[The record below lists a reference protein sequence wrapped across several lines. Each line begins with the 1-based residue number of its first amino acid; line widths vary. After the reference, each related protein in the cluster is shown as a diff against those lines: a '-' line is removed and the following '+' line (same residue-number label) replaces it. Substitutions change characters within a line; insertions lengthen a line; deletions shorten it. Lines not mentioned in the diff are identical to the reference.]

1 MSKTRIFQIGKIKIQ
16 QPTLKIDQSKN
27 LFLEIKL
34 KKKELFMTKSVFC
47 VTFLKPV
54 LKKTVFN

>member
-34 KKKELFMTKSVFC
+34 KKKRIIYDQKR
-47 VTFLKPV
+47 FLCYFF
-54 LKKTVFN
+54 KTCP